1 MTDELFFAEK
11 GHGAFLHDFPIHVT
25 DTKNIED
32 CILVTGFPY
41 NVKDNPENCI
51 GHIAGILSLGIP
63 IRRLGSAA
71 LDIAYVASGRFDGF
85 WEVSLQSWDFA
96 AGLLLLK
103 EAGGSIVN
111 YDGSPFTIS
120 NGGTFLATNGFIEK
134 AMIEALQYADI
145 LYPRVTQ

>member
-1 MTDELFFAEK
+1 MTDELFYAEK
-11 GHGAFLHDFPIHVT
+11 GHGAFLHDFPIQVT
-25 DTKNIED
+25 DTKKIED

-41 NVKDNPENCI
+41 NVQENPGNCI
-51 GHIAGILSLGIP
+51 GHIAGILNLGLP

-85 WEVSLQSWDFA
+85 WEISLQSWDIA

-111 YDGSPFTIS
+111 YDGSLFTIS
-120 NGGTFLATNGFIEK
+120 KGGTFLATNGFIEK
-134 AMIEALQYADI
+134 AMIEALQYADK
-145 LYPRVTQ
+145 LYPRVNQ